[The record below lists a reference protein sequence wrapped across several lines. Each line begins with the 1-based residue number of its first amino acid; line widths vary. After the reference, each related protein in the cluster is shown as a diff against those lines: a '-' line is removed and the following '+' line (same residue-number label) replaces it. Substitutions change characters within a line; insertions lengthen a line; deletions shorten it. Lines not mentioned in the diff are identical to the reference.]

1 MLGGYTSIYFCISD
15 ICCLLLLQIAFA
27 GSVMKN
33 YKAMLQQVKD
43 NGVTS
48 EEAFNLAV
56 KLSSEDRYIYF
67 VKLIVHEGI
76 NFGWVDMYM
85 YIYNIWMCFCNKMA
99 IPLKV
104 LLILQVVCV
113 AAYIMFL
120 KKQAFTK
127 ILTETEKILKM
138 KNI

>member
-1 MLGGYTSIYFCISD
+1 ML
-15 ICCLLLLQIAFA
+15 CLLLLQIAFA
-27 GSVMKN
+27 GSIMKN
-33 YKAMLQQVKD
+33 YKVMLQQVRD

-56 KLSSEDRYIYF
+56 MLSSEDGYVYF
-67 VKLIVHEGI
+67 VKSIVEEVI

-85 YIYNIWMCFCNKMA
+85 YIYYIWMCFCSKIP
-99 IPLKV
+99 IPLEV
-104 LLILQVVCV
+104 LDIFQVICA
-113 AAYIMFL
+113 AAYIMVL

-127 ILTETEKILKM
+127 ILIKMEKILKK

>member
-1 MLGGYTSIYFCISD
+1 ML
-15 ICCLLLLQIAFA
+15 CLLLLQIAIA

-43 NGVTS
+43 NGVIS

-56 KLSSEDRYIYF
+56 KLSSEDRYVYF
-67 VKLIVHEGI
+67 VKSVVQVEGI

-85 YIYNIWMCFCNKMA
+85 YIYYIWMCFCNKMPT
-99 IPLKV
+99 PLKI
-104 LLILQVVCV
+104 LHILQVVYV

-127 ILTETEKILKM
+127 ILTKMEEVLKM

>member
-1 MLGGYTSIYFCISD
+1 MQSLRIKLSLRSCHIAIMINAGWVHWYIFLYITYML
-15 ICCLLLLQIAFA
+15 CLLLLQIAFA

-56 KLSSEDRYIYF
+56 KLSSEGRYVYF
-67 VKLIVHEGI
+67 VKSIVQESI

-85 YIYNIWMCFCNKMA
+85 YMYMYINIYITFGCGF
-99 IPLKV
+99 
-104 LLILQVVCV
+104 
-113 AAYIMFL
+113 AARC
-120 KKQAFTK
+120 
-127 ILTETEKILKM
+127 
-138 KNI
+138 